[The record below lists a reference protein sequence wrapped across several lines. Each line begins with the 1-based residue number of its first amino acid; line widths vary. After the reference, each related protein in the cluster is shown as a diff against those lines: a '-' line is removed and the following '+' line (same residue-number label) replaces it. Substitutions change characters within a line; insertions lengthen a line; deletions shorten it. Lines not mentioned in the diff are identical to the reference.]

1 MKKTIITTVLAA
13 IAFTFVACDKEL
25 SSEIVQGQEN
35 QEDNPEGQAPDNGAL
50 PGGEYNIVFSA
61 VREGLGNG
69 PESKSTIASG
79 GVVSWESGDAISIL
93 WNGGRTTSVTTDSGA
108 NASFSAQV
116 DAEAAGGTYFAVYPS
131 SIIAELSSADV
142 LSVTVPS
149 VQDGTFSGANIN
161 VAKTTAT
168 TFEFKAIGNVI
179 KFTVTDADVT
189 KMRIISW
196 DKTPLAGT
204 CSVNVSGTAPA
215 ISDYDATSS
224 EIEVAVSGAGTYYAV
239 VLPGVHAEGL
249 LFAPETADSYKRS
262 AYADKSWTAERK
274 HITDFGGVQ
283 SHCRNLFVSASGSG
297 KGLDASSPMSPADFK
312 ALLSQATDDAET
324 AARNFHLLFGCTIT
338 VQDDIA
344 IDEIQVEFGSSFKHA
359 CQFTITGA
367 SASTAI
373 SAAGTNRLFRFSNNT
388 DVTLS
393 GITLTG
399 GSATGNGGAIE
410 IDNGSTGPA
419 TVACNNVT
427 FGSNTAST
435 NGGAVSLTGRGK
447 PASFIAN
454 GCTFTGNSAGS
465 RGGVF
470 YQSAGNDSQAEN
482 STSSFVDCTFSGNT
496 ATTNG
501 GVAQIYRGTA
511 NYIGNNAFTGN
522 TSATGG
528 VFHVNGVGELNVT
541 GGTFGTDNDTS
552 FASANKAT
560 GDGDGGAVLYYEAGT
575 VRFDG
580 SLFQYNQSSKN
591 AGVATSKGKGS
602 CVFTNCQFSHN
613 KATANGG
620 AVYVTNNGVLT
631 LDHCNG
637 NVNSA
642 VSGGVAQV
650 YKGSLTVIEGTYNA
664 NKATGA
670 GGVFYLNSSTASLNA
685 EGVSFLDNSSRDTS
699 TSAKDDRESGG
710 AVCASNASSAI
721 LNNCYFYNN
730 RAGAAAYSDSKEY
743 GGAICVNKSSVI
755 ASNCNFYGNKGNRG
769 SAVFLTNGNGGLFKA
784 ERCSFHGN
792 KQYSRGVIY
801 SPGSNVIMV
810 NQCSFF
816 DQTLRTTENDGWGL
830 WIQGEGASCVV
841 CANNS
846 SFYATSNA
854 SSRVSGINSNGPQLI
869 SNITVIGPFPT
880 DHGAVRTGVAAKTVY
895 VNNVFINTNTANPSI
910 QCKEAAQNITSYNVL
925 GAKCSFTPNSTN
937 QTGVSA
943 DGFTWSPDSGA
954 NDALTLW
961 KSWFTWSGASQGATV
976 SSITDAYASFNVDA
990 SSYGGVLGSMSH
1002 VGNAFKSWLEES
1014 SPAAYTVNQQGTAR
1028 AAAYWPGSY
1037 QN

>member
-25 SSEIVQGQEN
+25 SSEIVQGKEN
-35 QEDNPEGQAPDNGAL
+35 QEDNPEGQAPDSGAL
-50 PGGEYNIVFSA
+50 PSGEYNIVFSA

-116 DAEAAGGTYFAVYPS
+116 DAEAAGGTYYAVYPS
-131 SIIAELSSADV
+131 SIAAELSSADV

-283 SHCRNLFVSASGSG
+283 SHCRDLFVSASGSG

-312 ALLSQATDDAET
+312 ALLSQVTDDAET
-324 AARNFHLLFGCTIT
+324 AARNFHLLFGSTIT

-388 DVTLS
+388 DVTIS
-393 GITLTG
+393 GLTLTG
-399 GSATGNGGAIE
+399 GSASSSETAAENNGGAIE
-410 IDNGSTGPA
+410 IASGNTGSA
-419 TVACNNVT
+419 TVTCNNVT
-427 FGSNTAST
+427 FDSNSAAN
-435 NGGAVSLTGRGK
+435 NGGAISLNGNTK
-447 PASFIAN
+447 MASLVAS
-454 GCTFTGNSAGS
+454 GCVFTGNTATQS
-465 RGGVF
+465 GGAF
-470 YQSAGNDSQAEN
+470 YQSASNDSN
-482 STSSFVDCTFSGNT
+482 SSNSVSDFTGCTFDGNK
-496 ATTNG
+496 ANAHG

-511 NYIGNNAFTGN
+511 NFSGTNQISGN
-522 TSATGG
+522 TAATHGG
-528 VFHVNGVGELNVT
+528 AFYLNSGYAKLNIVG
-541 GGTFGTDNDTS
+541 GGTFGTN
-552 FASANKAT
+552 
-560 GDGDGGAVLYYEAGT
+560 
-575 VRFDG
+575 
-580 SLFQYNQSSKN
+580 SSKN
-591 AGVATSKGKGS
+591 GGFAT
-602 CVFTNCQFSHN
+602 
-613 KATANGG
+613 
-620 AVYVTNNGVLT
+620 
-631 LDHCNG
+631 
-637 NVNSA
+637 VNSGA
-642 VSGGVAQV
+642 
-650 YKGSLTVIEGTYNA
+650 TVTLQFDGEAEFRA
-664 NKATGA
+664 NEVTGA
-670 GGVFYLNSSTASLNA
+670 GGAFYVANSSSLSVTGASFVSNVALSSVSAASDVTTA
-685 EGVSFLDNSSRDTS
+685 
-699 TSAKDDRESGG
+699 SGG
-710 AVCASNASSAI
+710 AVCAASSSTVS
-721 LNNCYFYNN
+721 LNNCLFRFN
-730 RAGAAAYSDSKEY
+730 RAGKTTNTYSWGLGGALCINGATVEATGCNFVKNKGY
-743 GGAICVNKSSVI
+743 GGSSV
-755 ASNCNFYGNKGNRG
+755 FM
-769 SAVFLTNGNGGLFKA
+769 LQNGGGLFKA
-784 ERCSFHGN
+784 NQCAFQQN
-792 KQYSRGVIY
+792 YQKVRGVCYIHDK
-801 SPGSNVIMV
+801 NVALF
-810 NQCSFF
+810 NQCAFYAPSMAAG
-816 DQTLRTTENDGWGL
+816 ESAYGL
-830 WIQGEGASCVV
+830 WIQGQTAMICV
-841 CANNS
+841 NNS
-846 SFYATSNA
+846 SFYHTGTFGYTT
-854 SSRVSGINSNGPQLI
+854 SGINSNGPQLI
-869 SNITVIGPFPT
+869 TNSSVIGGFSASG
-880 DHGAVRTGVAAKTVY
+880 HGAVRTGVSTKQVY
-895 VNNVFINTNTANPSI
+895 VNNVIINTETDHPSI
-910 QCKEAAQNITSYNVL
+910 QSKDGNDILCSNNVI
-925 GAKCSFTPNSTN
+925 GARTGNFTPDATN
-937 QTGVSA
+937 LTSA
-943 DGFTWSPDSGA
+943 SASDFTWNTFASDE
-954 NDALTLW
+954 NALTLW

-1014 SPAAYTVNQQGTAR
+1014 SPAAYTVNQQGIAR